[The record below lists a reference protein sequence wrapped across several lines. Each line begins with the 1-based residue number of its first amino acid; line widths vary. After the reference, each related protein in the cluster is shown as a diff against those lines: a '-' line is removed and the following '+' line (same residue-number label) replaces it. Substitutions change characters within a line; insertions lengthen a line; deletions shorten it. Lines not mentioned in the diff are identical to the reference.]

1 MLYNVFMEILQD
13 IDTIIKSVLDSLG
26 AFAPI
31 LACLLMLVESMLP
44 MLPLAVFITVNFY
57 YIGTIPGFLISWI
70 LTCIGCYLSFRL
82 CRTKFKKHF
91 DSMMDKKEH
100 RKLKKMMK
108 AFDNMKVEELSLLIA
123 IPFTP
128 AFLVNIAAG
137 LSNMNKKKFILSLI
151 IGKFFMVYFWGFV
164 GTSLI
169 DSLKDPSI
177 LVKIVFVL
185 IIAYIISKI
194 VNKKFRLE

>member
-1 MLYNVFMEILQD
+1 MEILQD
-13 IDTIIKSVLDSLG
+13 IDTIITNVLNSLG

-31 LACLLMLVESMLP
+31 LACILMLVESMLP
-44 MLPLAVFITVNFY
+44 VLPLAVFITINFY
-57 YIGTIPGFLISWI
+57 YIGTIPGFLISWV
-70 LTCIGCYLSFRL
+70 LTCVGCYLSFKL
-82 CRTKFKKHF
+82 CRTKFKKYF

-100 RKLKKMMK
+100 KKLKKMMK
-108 AFDNMKVEELSLLIA
+108 VFDNLKVEQLALLIA

-137 LSNMNKKKFILSLI
+137 LSNMNKKKFVTSII

-169 DSLKDPSI
+169 ESLKDPSI
-177 LVKIVFVL
+177 LIKIG
-185 IIAYIISKI
+185 IALVVAYVISKI

>member
-1 MLYNVFMEILQD
+1 MEILQD
-13 IDTIIKSVLDSLG
+13 IDTIITNVLNSLG

-31 LACLLMLVESMLP
+31 LACILMLVESMLP
-44 MLPLAVFITVNFY
+44 VLPLAVFITINFY

-70 LTCIGCYLSFRL
+70 LTCVGCFLSFKL
-82 CRTKFKKHF
+82 CRTKFKKYF
-91 DSMMDKKEH
+91 DNMMDKKEH
-100 RKLKKMMK
+100 KKLKKMMK
-108 AFDNMKVEELSLLIA
+108 VFDNLKVEQLALLIA

-137 LSNMNKKKFILSLI
+137 LSNMNKKKFIISLV

-169 DSLKDPSI
+169 ESLKDPSI
-177 LVKIVFVL
+177 LIKIG
-185 IIAYIISKI
+185 IALVVAYVISKI

>member
-1 MLYNVFMEILQD
+1 MEFLSD
-13 IDTIIKSVLDSLG
+13 IDTIITNILNGLG
-26 AFAPI
+26 VYAPI
-31 LACLLMLVESMLP
+31 FACLLMLVESMLP
-44 MLPLAVFITVNFY
+44 ALPLAVFITINFY

-70 LTCIGCYLSFRL
+70 LTCIGCFLSFRL

-91 DSMMDKKEH
+91 DNMMDKKEH
-100 RKLKKMMK
+100 RKLKRMMK
-108 AFDNMKVEELSLLIA
+108 VFDDLSLEQLALVIA

-137 LSNMNKKKFILSLI
+137 LSNMNQKKFILSII

-169 DSLKDPSI
+169 ESLKNPSI
-177 LVKIVFVL
+177 LIKIGIAL
-185 IIAYIISKI
+185 IVAYVISKI
-194 VNKKFRLE
+194 VNKRLRLE